1 MASILDYFTQGTR
14 IFLTS
19 WKNRFFPKKYK
30 GNAEEIC
37 QKIVEDCWNGRYF
50 CTSTSNFKQFWT
62 RDFGWCVSSLIKLKH
77 EKEVHHTLR
86 YALNRFKLYNKVA
99 TTLTPRGKPFDFP
112 NPAVDSL
119 PWLIHSIKVSKFPYY
134 SFKPFLN
141 KEIRKFFDIF
151 IDKNVGLVKPDLHVS
166 SMKDFA
172 VRKSSCYDNS
182 MVALLAKDL
191 ALMKLDNPF
200 KKFDYSSL
208 LKRNFWNGEFFY
220 DDLTKKDYVAGD
232 TNIFPFLFGVINDQK
247 MIESA
252 LKKIHEE
259 GLDEPLPLKYTSGRK
274 DVRFIWQ
281 EIFLRNYE
289 SDAIWMHMGPLYVK
303 LLEQTDKQRAAHC
316 KQKYKEMIEKHK
328 NFLEVFNSKGKPF
341 SSPFYYCD
349 RGMLWAANY
358 LTL

>member
-1 MASILDYFTQGTR
+1 MASIIDYFTQGTR

-19 WKNRFFPKKYK
+19 WMNRIIPKKYK

-37 QKIVEDCWNGRYF
+37 QKIIEDCWNGRYF
-50 CTSTSNFKQFWT
+50 NTSTSNFKQFWT
-62 RDFGWCVSSLIKLKH
+62 RDFGWCVSSLMKLKH

-86 YALNRFKLYNKVA
+86 FALNRFKHYNKI
-99 TTLTPRGKPFDFP
+99 TTALTPRGKPFDFP

-141 KEIRKFFDIF
+141 NEIKKFFDNF

-166 SMKDFA
+166 SIKDFA
-172 VRKSSCYDNS
+172 VRKSSCYDNC
-182 MVALLAKDL
+182 MAALLSKDL
-191 ALMKLDNPF
+191 ASMKLDNPF
-200 KKFDYSSL
+200 KKYDYGSL
-208 LKRNFWNGEFFY
+208 IKRNFWNGEFFY
-220 DDLTKKDYVAGD
+220 DDLTKKKYVSGD
-232 TNIFPFLFGVINDQK
+232 ANIFPFLFGVISDQK

-252 LKKIHEE
+252 LNKIHEE

-274 DVRFIWQ
+274 NIRFIWQ

-289 SDAIWMHMGPLYVK
+289 SDAVWMHMGLLYVK
-303 LLEQTDKQRAAHC
+303 LLDQTDQQRAAYYKH
-316 KQKYKEMIEKHK
+316 KYKENIEKHR
-328 NFLEVFNSKGKPF
+328 NFLEVFNAKEKPF
-341 SSPFYYCD
+341 STPFYYCD